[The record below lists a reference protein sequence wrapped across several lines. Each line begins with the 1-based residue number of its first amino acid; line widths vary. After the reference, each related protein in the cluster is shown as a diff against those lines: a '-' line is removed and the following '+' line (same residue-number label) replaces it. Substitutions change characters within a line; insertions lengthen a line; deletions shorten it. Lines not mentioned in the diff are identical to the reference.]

1 MSLGLWLRGLT
12 VALCAASVLTGCGP
26 ALDEDASSLSGE
38 TVTVTPTPENQVV
51 VVIPEEPATLN
62 QYLAAA
68 PIVRQ
73 VADALTGAP
82 ATVDADGDYVPMLA
96 AELPTLE
103 NGGVSADFKTVTWK
117 LRPGLRWSDGAPL
130 TSDDIKFTWEAV
142 SHPDSGAV
150 PEIRFDQIER
160 VETPDPLTAVVHY
173 REMNQGYLQ
182 QFMAGLL
189 PRHATGAPQEMLNWA
204 WNLQPVG
211 AGPYTLQSRVPGES
225 LVMVRNPYYY
235 LPDRP
240 YIDRLI
246 FQVVPDPGEQ
256 LALMAS
262 GAAEVQLLPEETKVV
277 YDELMAGVATLQET
291 PGQWNMALRFN
302 LSRPDDDDPGPLP
315 PHPILGDQRVREAL
329 AHAINYGAIAFQ
341 INPGTTP
348 AGTPFAYGW
357 YRCDQPRL
365 QRYSQARARY
375 LLEQA
380 GWVEGSDGIRVAQGA
395 LYAPDGAR
403 LSLRLQ
409 GYSDFQP
416 LMDLEDALIEQ
427 FAAVGVELLI
437 ENDPMEVV
445 FGSYADGARRKLGNF
460 DVLLYDTSLPIE
472 PQHVISTT
480 FHSASIPSPQN
491 LGGGNYGRWINP
503 AADAAIEL
511 AESTA
516 DMATRQ
522 AAYCDLARLIAE
534 DVPQIHLYLFPEGY
548 GVSNRLRGYHV
559 NRWGSLTWDVQNWR
573 LEPPREPQE

>member
-1 MSLGLWLRGLT
+1 MSLWLWLRGLT
-12 VALCAASVLTGCGP
+12 VALCAAYLLAGCGP
-26 ALDEDASSLSGE
+26 ETDGETSGLAGE
-38 TVTVTPTPENQVV
+38 TVTATPTPANQVIL
-51 VVIPEEPATLN
+51 VIPEEPVTLN

-73 VADALTGAP
+73 VADATTGP
-82 ATVDADGDYVPMLA
+82 LATVDADGHYVPVLA

-150 PEIRFDQIER
+150 PEIRFDQIEGI
-160 VETPDPLTAVVHY
+160 ETPDPLTAVVRY

-189 PRHATGAPQEMLNWA
+189 PRHATGAPQEMLTWA
-204 WNLQPVG
+204 WNLQPVS
-211 AGPYTLQSRVPGES
+211 AGPYVLLSRTPGES
-225 LVMVRNPYYY
+225 LVMARNPYYY
-235 LPDRP
+235 LPGLP
-240 YIDRLI
+240 YIDRLV
-246 FQVVPDPGEQ
+246 FQIVPDPGAQ

-262 GAAEVQLLPEETKVV
+262 GAAEIQLLPEETKAV
-277 YDELMAGVATLQET
+277 YDELMAGVAALQEV

-302 LSRPDDDDPGPLP
+302 LSRPDDDDPGSLP

-329 AHAINYGAIAFQ
+329 AHAINYGAIVFQ
-341 INPGTTP
+341 INTDTTP
-348 AGTPFAYGW
+348 VTTPLAYGW
-357 YRCDQPRL
+357 YQCDQPRL

-380 GWVEGSDGIRVAQGA
+380 GWVEGTGGIRVAQSA
-395 LYAPDGAR
+395 LYAPDGTR

-416 LMDLEDALIEQ
+416 LMDLENALVEQ

-445 FGSYADGARRKLGNF
+445 FGSYADGARRKRGNF

-472 PQHVISTT
+472 PQHAISTT
-480 FHSASIPSPQN
+480 FHSASIPSPLN

-511 AESTA
+511 AGGTA
-516 DMATRQ
+516 DMVTRQ

-548 GVSNRLRGYHV
+548 GVSNRLRGYRV
-559 NRWGSLTWDVQNWR
+559 NRWGSLTWDVQNWK
-573 LEPPREPQE
+573 LEPSRQSPE